1 MSEQLL
7 VVRAG
12 VTDYELDGR
21 LRGTLEV
28 PLAPAGLD
36 EARRM
41 AADLVTAPPT
51 HLYTADDGPSGETG
65 DVVGA
70 ALGLKPRVVAGLTN
84 VDQGLWQGM
93 LVEEIRRKQ
102 PRLFRQWCDHPWSVV
117 PPEGEALEEACDRI
131 DDVVGRLVRRHPAG
145 RLALVVPWPLDRVV
159 LWVAAG
165 RPLDD
170 VWGGPVSPASVT
182 VVPLAGQWRPAR
194 PPVPVG

>member
-12 VTDYELDGR
+12 LTDYELGGR

-28 PLAPAGLD
+28 PLAPAGLG
-36 EARRM
+36 EARRLATEL
-41 AADLVTAPPT
+41 AAAPPT
-51 HLYTADDGPSGETG
+51 HLYAADDGPSLETAG
-65 DVVGA
+65 VIGR
-70 ALGLKPRVVAGLTN
+70 ALGLRPRTVADLAN

-93 LVEEIRRKQ
+93 LVEEIRQKQ
-102 PRLFRQWCDHPWSVV
+102 PRLFRQWCEHPWSVV
-117 PPEGEALEEACDRI
+117 PPEGEALDEACDRV
-131 DDVVGRLVRRHPAG
+131 DEMVGRLVRRHPAG
-145 RLALVVPWPLDRVV
+145 RLALVVPWPLDRIV

-170 VWGGPVSPASVT
+170 VWDGPVPPASVT